1 MSRTFR
7 NFSWIL
13 ILVLAVVPLSESSA
27 QQDAYE
33 KSYNEQYEKNIKMI
47 RINGV
52 YIPKDMEDAF
62 VELNRLSEP
71 QAISKFKNAPE
82 EEVLA
87 KLHYGL
93 GQWIIKN
100 WNFYDGSRFSHYL
113 KEMEVSHPDD
123 MAQFIMSSWHRHLN
137 DKPLNLEERAIEYRE
152 RRDKI
157 IMKRDSLEKV
167 TEEKKVTKKQ

>member
-1 MSRTFR
+1 MSRRFR
-7 NFSWIL
+7 NFSWVIVGVMSML
-13 ILVLAVVPLSESSA
+13 LLSDGIA
-27 QQDAYE
+27 QQDAFE

-52 YIPKDMEDAF
+52 YIPKDIEDAF
-62 VELNRLSEP
+62 VELNRLAEP
-71 QAISKFKNAPE
+71 QAIAKFKNASE
-82 EEVLA
+82 EEVLT

-123 MAQFIMSSWHRHLN
+123 MAQFTMGSWHRHLN
-137 DKPLNLEERAIEYRE
+137 NKPLQLEERAREYRE
-152 RRDKI
+152 KRNKI
-157 IMKRDSLEKV
+157 IMLRDSLEKV
-167 TEEKKVTKKQ
+167 GEEKKVTKKQ

>member
-1 MSRTFR
+1 MSKTFR
-7 NFSWIL
+7 SFSWIL
-13 ILVLAVVPLSESSA
+13 IVVLAFTSQSEGVA

-71 QAISKFKNAPE
+71 QAISKFKHAPE

-100 WNFYDGSRFSHYL
+100 WNFYEGSRFSHYL
-113 KEMEVSHPDD
+113 KEMGVSHPDD
-123 MAQFIMSSWHRHLN
+123 MAQFVMGSWHRHLN
-137 DKPLNLEERAIEYRE
+137 NKPLELKEQAQEYRE

-157 IMKRDSLEKV
+157 IMKRDSMEKV
-167 TEEKKVTKKQ
+167 TEEKKVIKKQ